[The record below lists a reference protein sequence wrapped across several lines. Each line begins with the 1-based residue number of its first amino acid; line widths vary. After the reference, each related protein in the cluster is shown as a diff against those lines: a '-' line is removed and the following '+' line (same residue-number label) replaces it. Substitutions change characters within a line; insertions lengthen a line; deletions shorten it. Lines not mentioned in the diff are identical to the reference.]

1 MICTCIVSWHKYC
14 DSYQYRKRCI
24 ISALPITS
32 ILVVVNRNATY
43 SLFYSCRV
51 MCLDLSHVWKKTQ
64 RFPRFKMSLILTL
77 IIIVYRNETSY
88 LSYICLCQ
96 VITRTSSFSNKL
108 IKLGSLNLSDQ
119 LSDTL
124 ALKKTGVYCYTTVL
138 LVFVRVS
145 ACDKFLSNFSQQQ
158 MYTFLSFGRLIHV
171 VLKKLLPFV
180 TL

>member
-1 MICTCIVSWHKYC
+1 M
-14 DSYQYRKRCI
+14 
-24 ISALPITS
+24 
-32 ILVVVNRNATY
+32 
-43 SLFYSCRV
+43 SLF
-51 MCLDLSHVWKKTQ
+51 
-64 RFPRFKMSLILTL
+64 LTL

-88 LSYICLCQ
+88 LSYSCLCQ

-138 LVFVRVS
+138 LVFVCAS

-158 MYTFLSFGRLIHV
+158 MYQVYLFKLWQTNSI
-171 VLKKLLPFV
+171 KKIITICYHLLHCNVFIFYS
-180 TL
+180 

>member
-1 MICTCIVSWHKYC
+1 MKHLFCHIV
-14 DSYQYRKRCI
+14 
-24 ISALPITS
+24 T
-32 ILVVVNRNATY
+32 
-43 SLFYSCRV
+43 
-51 MCLDLSHVWKKTQ
+51 
-64 RFPRFKMSLILTL
+64 
-77 IIIVYRNETSY
+77 
-88 LSYICLCQ
+88 CLCQ
-96 VITRTSSFSNKL
+96 VITRTSSFSNIL
-108 IKLGSLNLSDQ
+108 ISSLNLSDQ

-138 LVFVRVS
+138 LVFVCAS

>member
-51 MCLDLSHVWKKTQ
+51 MCLHLSHVWKKTQ

-77 IIIVYRNETSY
+77 IIIVYRNETSF
-88 LSYICLCQ
+88 LSYSCLCQ
-96 VITRTSSFSNKL
+96 VITRTSSFSNIL
-108 IKLGSLNLSDQ
+108 ISSLNLSDQ

-138 LVFVRVS
+138 LVFVCAS
-145 ACDKFLSNFSQQQ
+145 ACANFCQIFLSN
-158 MYTFLSFGRLIHV
+158 RCI
-171 VLKKLLPFV
+171 PF
-180 TL
+180 

>member
-51 MCLDLSHVWKKTQ
+51 MCLDLSHVWKKPQ
-64 RFPRFKMSLILTL
+64 RFPRFKMSLFLTL

-96 VITRTSSFSNKL
+96 VITRTSSFSNIL
-108 IKLGSLNLSDQ
+108 ISSLNLSDQ

-138 LVFVRVS
+138 LVFVCAS